1 MKKRLPE
8 LQPAHESSR
17 ITVAQAAAA
26 FRKVR
31 GSNPK
36 PDLWEPEDPMNEADR
51 CGPENGHS
59 HKDEQD

>member
-17 ITVAQAAAA
+17 VTVAQAAAA

-36 PDLWEPEDPMNEADR
+36 PGLWGPDDPVNDADQS
-51 CGPENGHS
+51 GPENGRP
-59 HKDEQD
+59 HKDGAD